1 MRLAL
6 AALLAL
12 VLSACATRGVQELP
26 VLTDWPTRQA
36 VLGDLELWALR
47 GRIGVRTPDEAS
59 SGSLSWQQRGRRF
72 EAEIDG
78 PLGVGGVRM
87 AGDARQ
93 VTLSGSRIDTVT
105 VVDPESE
112 LWRQTGLRVP
122 VAGLRY
128 WLLGIPIPGV
138 PAMLDFGD
146 DALPSEIRQSGWTIR
161 YTEYRRWTLN
171 ALPRRMIAE
180 SGDTVLTVIVRDW
193 DIRERAAVAGASF
206 RQEIDMPVV
215 DDDNLPPD
223 RGAATVISLHS
234 PASAVSA
241 VR

>member
-1 MRLAL
+1 MRLAVL
-6 AALLAL
+6 VALGL
-12 VLSACATRGVQELP
+12 LSACATRGVQELP
-26 VLTDWPTRQA
+26 ELTDWPMRQA
-36 VLGDLELWALR
+36 VLGDLDLWALR

-78 PLGVGGVRM
+78 PLGIGGVRM
-87 AGDARQ
+87 TGDARQ

-105 VVDPESE
+105 VVDPETE

-138 PAMLDFGD
+138 PAALDFGD
-146 DALPSEIRQSGWTIR
+146 NALPSEIRQSGWTIR
-161 YTEYRRWTLN
+161 YTEYRQWTLN
-171 ALPRRMIAE
+171 PLPRRMIAA
-180 SGDTVLTVIVRDW
+180 SGGTVLTVIVRDW
-193 DIRERAAVAGASF
+193 DIAERAAVAGASF
-206 RQEIDMPVV
+206 RQEIDMPVA

-223 RGAATVISLHS
+223 RGAVTMTTQQSTARA
-234 PASAVSA
+234 ASAV
-241 VR
+241 R